1 MDDLNYV
8 QSSLSSTKKD
18 PNLIIKMDS
27 NDNDL
32 KKSQIINSNEQ
43 QQQLQT
49 NIADLFDKL
58 TCLPGVSSNA
68 IICSADSMPASSMIA
83 SNSDDHSVIYT
94 DLNFIFFFLNKFIII
109 CIVGFN

>member
-8 QSSLSSTKKD
+8 QSSLSSIKKD

-32 KKSQIINSNEQ
+32 KTSQIIINSNEQ
-43 QQQLQT
+43 QHHQIKT
-49 NIADLFDKL
+49 NITDLFDKL

-68 IICSADSMPASSMIA
+68 ITCSADSMPTSSMIA
-83 SNSDDHSVIYT
+83 SNSEDNSVIYS
-94 DLNFIFFFLNKFIII
+94 DLNFIFF
-109 CIVGFN
+109 